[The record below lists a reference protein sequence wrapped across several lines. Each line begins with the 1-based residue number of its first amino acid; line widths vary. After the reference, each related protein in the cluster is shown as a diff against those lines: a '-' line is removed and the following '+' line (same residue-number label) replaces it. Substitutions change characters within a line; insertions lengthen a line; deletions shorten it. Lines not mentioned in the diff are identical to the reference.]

1 MPRQPR
7 AAVPYDEPPMQT
19 SASTPTDR
27 AVPGDGVRLH
37 ARAWGGRGPLHGL
50 ASDARIRDGVAPRL
64 AGAGLRVVALD
75 LRGHGASDQP
85 GDGYGFAQVGRGRMA
100 PPRFALPLADRL
112 ARARFRVENH
122 MQAVE
127 ALARFTGEAAG
138 RG

>member
-19 SASTPTDR
+19 SASTPTNR
-27 AVPGDGVRLH
+27 AV
-37 ARAWGGRGPLHGL
+37 
-50 ASDARIRDGVAPRL
+50 
-64 AGAGLRVVALD
+64 
-75 LRGHGASDQP
+75 P

-112 ARARFRVENH
+112 ARARFRVDNH